1 MKTAPI
7 PASGQRGFTLI
18 EIAIVLV
25 IIGAV
30 FYGVLRSQSILSSAK
45 AKDVIS
51 KINDLRTATTYF
63 RQRYGYYPGD
73 LPAPG
78 TLITTVP
85 PLVAGSGGKVGN
97 GSIEGKVTVAGIAT
111 AGSEAAQAPWQL
123 YNAGFIGA
131 VDSASPT
138 HYLNTNYGPIQLVAS
153 ATADALAPGF
163 AANNPSARNAILFFN
178 LPCDIALEV
187 DTKLDDGVLTT
198 GFILGSAACTNTNLL
213 PVLAVPL

>member
-1 MKTAPI
+1 MKPSLPT
-7 PASGQRGFTLI
+7 ASGQRGFTLI
-18 EIAIVLV
+18 EISIVLV

-30 FYGVLRSQSILSSAK
+30 FYGVLKSQSILSSSK

-78 TLITTVP
+78 TLITAVP
-85 PLVAGSGGKVGN
+85 ALVAGSGAKN
-97 GSIEGKVTVAGIAT
+97 GDGAIDGAVTVAGIAT
-111 AGSEAAQAPWQL
+111 AGTEAAQAPWQL

-131 VDSASPT
+131 VDSGSPT
-138 HYLNTNYGPIQLVAS
+138 HYINTSYGPIQLVSS

-163 AANNPSARNAILFFN
+163 AANNPSARNAIVFFN
-178 LPCDIALEV
+178 LPCDIAQEV

-198 GFILGSAACTNTNLL
+198 GFIVGSAACTGTNLL
-213 PVLAVPL
+213 PALAVPL